1 MAKVTIHLSGYL
13 AQLAGRVAYAVEAG
27 SVRDALESL
36 QQFPKLN
43 PDLTSKRYVV
53 KVDECP
59 TSDRLDAPLTV
70 EELHIRPQPES
81 GNTLRGGSGKSGAW
95 LRIVV
100 GAVLVVVGV
109 VLNLM
114 YPGNPF
120 ASAFIGAGIG
130 MILGGVFSLLFPV
143 EEPDKGER
151 QQTSAFSYTNT
162 TKSGTPIPIILGRH
176 KWAGQIIAFNVDSVE
191 KGASV
196 GAPHIKSGW
205 KKLG

>member
-1 MAKVTIHLSGYL
+1 MARVLVKLTGYL
-13 AQLAGRVAYAVEAG
+13 AQLAGVKEYHAEVG

-43 PDLTSKRYVV
+43 PELTSKRYVV

-59 TSDRLDAPLTV
+59 TNQQLDSTITV
-70 EELHIRPQPES
+70 NTVTIRPQPES
-81 GNTLRGGSGKSGAW
+81 GNTLKGGSGKAGSW

-100 GAVLVVVGV
+100 GAVLIVVGV
-109 VLNLM
+109 VLNV
-114 YPGNPF
+114 YFPGNPF
-120 ASAFIGAGIG
+120 STALIAAGLG
-130 MILGGVFSLLFPV
+130 MVLGGVYALLFPV
-143 EEPDKGER
+143 EPPEEGSSER
-151 QQTSAFSYTNT
+151 SSSFGYTNT

-176 KWAGQIIAFNVDSVE
+176 KWAGQLIAFNVDSVN

-196 GAPHIKSGW
+196 GAPTVKSGW